1 MKILLTI
8 LISFMALIDT
18 ASSAPNGERL
28 YVNAKVF
35 TADYARPYAEA
46 VAIRDGRVVA
56 VGSRLE
62 ASAALGADAEIV
74 DLRGRFLMP
83 GLVDSHCHAVI
94 GGLDLIS
101 ADNEDRAQSV
111 EELAAFA
118 AEARGS
124 GRGMFGNVLRI
135 TGVPLAMWTRVDAL
149 SEHFDAD
156 AYASQPVA
164 LFGMDGHTAW
174 VNTAMRSLAGIDRM
188 LVAVQDPETRA
199 LFGVGPGGEPNGL
212 LAEAAM
218 EHVTSVIPDPDAT
231 RMLEAGRYA
240 VRYLHSSGITAWL
253 DPAADDASLEAYR
266 EMSATGELRSRV
278 VALPVVDMMKG
289 NEDEQLAAA
298 LRHRE
303 AFADV
308 TDVRVGGI
316 KVFADGVAEYPTQ
329 TAHMSRPYRN
339 SGRNGELL
347 FDPQRFAQIAT
358 AADRAGMIVHVH
370 AIGDQAVTEALD
382 GIEVARRTNG
392 DSGVLHSITHLQFVR
407 PEDMPRFRDLGVLAS
422 FQLYWARG
430 SNTTIDLVE
439 PYVEPSLYRWQYPA
453 RSMLDAGVTIAGGS
467 DWNVSTANVFHAIY
481 RAETRNGPRG
491 VLDPGQRMPRI
502 AMLYAY
508 TIEAARLLGED
519 GRIGSIAPGK
529 LADFVVLDRDVL
541 TVTSDEA
548 RDTNVLWTIVGGE
561 TVFGAA
567 PPD

>member
-1 MKILLTI
+1 MKGSIVILLAAAT
-8 LISFMALIDT
+8 LA
-18 ASSAPNGERL
+18 APADAAPGSERV

-35 TADYARPYAEA
+35 TADSARPYVEA
-46 VAIRDGRVVA
+46 IATRGDRIVA
-56 VGSRLE
+56 VGSRVE
-62 ASAALGADAEIV
+62 AAGAVGDDAEIV

-111 EELAAFA
+111 DELAAFA
-118 AEARGS
+118 AEARAS

-156 AYASQPVA
+156 EYAAQPVA

-174 VNTAMRSLAGIDRM
+174 VNRAMRSLAGIDRM

-199 LFGVGPGGEPNGL
+199 LFGIGPDGEPSGL

-218 EHVTSVIPDPDAT
+218 EHATAVIPDPDAT
-231 RMLEAGRYA
+231 RMLDAGRYA

-266 EMSATGELRSRV
+266 ALSANGELDSRV

-289 NEDEQLAAA
+289 DEDGQLAAA
-298 LRHRE
+298 LAHRE
-303 AFADV
+303 AFSNVAG
-308 TDVRVGGI
+308 VRVGGV

-329 TAHMSRPYRN
+329 TAHLSRPYRN
-339 SGRNGELL
+339 SGSNGELL
-347 FDPQRFAQIAT
+347 FDPQRFAEIAT

-370 AIGDQAVTEALD
+370 AIGDRAVTEALD
-382 GIEVARRTNG
+382 GIEAARRTNG
-392 DSGVLHSITHLQFVR
+392 DSGVLHSITHLQFIL
-407 PEDMPRFRDLGVLAS
+407 PKDMPRFRELGVLAS

-430 SNTTIDLVE
+430 SNTTIDLLE
-439 PYVEPSLYRWQYPA
+439 PYVDAELYRWQYPA
-453 RSMLDAGVTIAGGS
+453 RSMLDAGAMIAGGS

-481 RAETRNGPRG
+481 RAETRNGPKG
-491 VLDPGQRMPRI
+491 VLNPGERMPRI

-508 TIEAARLLGED
+508 TIEAAKLMGED
-519 GRIGSIAPGK
+519 ERIGSIAPGK
-529 LADFVVLDRDVL
+529 LADFAVLDRDVL
-541 TVTSDEA
+541 TVPAEEA
-548 RDTNVLWTIVGGE
+548 RDTNVLWTIVGGQ
-561 TVFGAA
+561 TVYGAA
-567 PPD
+567 PSN